1 MTNLRPMH
9 RDILSTHRR
18 PLTRCLITAIGLESC
33 PEPQTPNYGIR
44 QGDRF
49 MVGDVVQFACEQ
61 GYSLQVKA
69 PFSADIASSQ
79 THRCRATTATSHTTH
94 TAGSCWLRAMP
105 LNDLRLICMSDRMR
119 FNISTNH
126 ASLFIYLASWSGFL
140 NTLNIPLF
148 WVLYNS

>member
-1 MTNLRPMH
+1 MTSFRHITPPN
-9 RDILSTHRR
+9 RR
-18 PLTRCLITAIGLESC
+18 VITAIGLESC

-61 GYSLQVKA
+61 GYSLQVQA
-69 PFSADIASSQ
+69 PFFSLRISSGAGRTDAERRRPRLARH
-79 THRCRATTATSHTTH
+79 THA
-94 TAGSCWLRAMP
+94 AGSRWLRA
-105 LNDLRLICMSDRMR
+105 LKDSRLICMSDRTR
-119 FNISTNH
+119 SNISTNH

-140 NTLNIPLF
+140 NTLSIPLF